1 MGLPLALLSQ
11 RNGYRTKKDFLKQ
24 KICLI
29 LAFNLINVNI
39 IELLILFVLFIIL
52 PYAGL
57 WKMFEKA
64 KQPGWMGIVPIVNI
78 YIMIKLSG
86 RPAWWIVLA
95 LIPVINILVL
105 IGITIDFVKSFGKF
119 KLSEHAGAVLLP
131 FIFLYKWGSDK
142 ETKYIGPATAPEFK
156 EKNKAALQKS
166 SSREWTEAII
176 FAVIAATLIR
186 TFFIEAY
193 VIPTPSME
201 RSLLVGD
208 FLFVSKVNYGARTP
222 MTPIA
227 FPFAHHT
234 MPVTGTKAYWDGWEL
249 PYYRLP
255 GLQEIKRGDVV
266 VFNYPADTIN
276 DRPVDKRENYIKR
289 CQGIPGDTL
298 SVVDAQVYVN
308 GKAAPNPPGEEM
320 EYNVTTTNGRDLKP
334 EIMDKLDITVYDQH
348 NLPAMTATSAS
359 QLKNNPTVKDLKPD
373 IAPKSVSED
382 VFPRGHVSVLDP
394 NLGTPLDYHWNVDNY
409 GPIIIPKKGWTV
421 TMDAKTFPIYE
432 RAIQVYEHNTLELKD
447 GYLYINGV
455 KTYSYTFKLNYYWMM
470 GDNRHDS
477 EDSRYWGFVP
487 EDHIVGKALFIWMSW
502 DDKASSIFHKIR
514 WGRLF
519 NGIH

>member
-1 MGLPLALLSQ
+1 
-11 RNGYRTKKDFLKQ
+11 
-24 KICLI
+24 
-29 LAFNLINVNI
+29 VNI
-39 IELLILFVLFIIL
+39 TEAVILIILFIIL

-64 KQPGWMGIVPIVNI
+64 KQPGILGIIPIVNI

-86 RPAWWIVLA
+86 RPAWWILLA
-95 LIPVINILVL
+95 FIPVINLLILMGV
-105 IGITIDFVKSFGKF
+105 TIDFVKSFGKY
-119 KLSEHAGAVLLP
+119 KLSEQAGAVVLP

-142 ETKYIGPATAPEFK
+142 ETKYVGPSTTPEFR
-156 EKNKAALQKS
+156 EKYKSALKKS
-166 SSREWTEAII
+166 ATREWTEAII

-208 FLFVSKVNYGARTP
+208 FLFVSKINYGARTP

-234 MPVTGTKAYWDGWEL
+234 MPITGTKAYWDGWEL

-255 GLQEIKRGDVV
+255 GLETVKRGDVV

-276 DRPVDKRENYIKR
+276 NRPVDKQENYIKR
-289 CQGIPGDTL
+289 CQGAPGDTL
-298 SVVDAQVYVN
+298 KVVNGQVYVN
-308 GKAAPNPPGEEM
+308 NVAAPTPPGEEM
-320 EYNVTTTNGRDLKP
+320 EYRFTTTGEDLNP
-334 EIMDKLDITVYDQH
+334 QIQDELNITLYDGHQY
-348 NLPAMTATSAS
+348 PAMTTASAS
-359 QLKNNPTVKDLKPD
+359 ILKGYSNVKGLTAV
-373 IAPKSVSED
+373 IAPPDSTD
-382 VFPRGHVSVLDP
+382 TQVFPGGSTSVLDP
-394 NLGTPLDYHWNVDNY
+394 NLKIKLPDYHWNVDNY
-409 GPIIIPKKGWTV
+409 GPITIPKKGWTV
-421 TMDAKTFPIYE
+421 KLDSVTFPLYE
-432 RAIQVYEHNTLELKD
+432 RAIEVYEHNKLEIKD
-447 GYLYINGV
+447 GAYYINGV
-455 KTYSYTFKLNYYWMM
+455 KTQSYTFKMNYYWMM

-502 DDKASSIFHKIR
+502 DDKASSFFSKIR
-514 WGRLF
+514 WGRIF